1 MPSHDTAVVKIPLV
15 PPWCK
20 ILPVSINHIQ
30 DSCLL
35 ILPKTPIT
43 AFVVIFHT
51 DSKMSALVLRLAG
64 DVTVRA
70 TITADGEHVF
80 SVYDF
85 MDLACPTMSDS
96 WTKVT
101 WRNLKADDSGNF
113 FQSVS
118 HRGPLEPDIVP

>member
-51 DSKMSALVLRLAG
+51 GSKMSALVLRLAG

-101 WRNLKADDSGNF
+101 WRNLKADDSAF
-113 FQSVS
+113 KSELKYTMVFLK
-118 HRGPLEPDIVP
+118 LEN